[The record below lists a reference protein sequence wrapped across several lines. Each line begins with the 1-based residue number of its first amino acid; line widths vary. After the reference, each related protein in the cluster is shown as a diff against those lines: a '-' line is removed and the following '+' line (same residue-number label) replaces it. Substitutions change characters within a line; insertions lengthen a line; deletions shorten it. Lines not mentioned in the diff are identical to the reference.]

1 MSIDQIHDKL
11 IKYLLDSGMLA
22 RHLKPGNS
30 DFYPVIVGGVNVSRC
45 AMLQPKAKKL
55 LGQLSL
61 HDIDIGFVIRQ
72 EITDNSHELVQMAH
86 DARMKFLTALI
97 YDDEFVRFVRGFA
110 EQNNTF
116 IWLSIN
122 MYQPIFEFIG
132 KVRLVS
138 LHAKYK
144 LEDGS
149 TVSRELI
156 DTSILSNYADKSDLL
171 YPVYIGRSLVN
182 PIPYFKQAGLPYATC
197 NFIFFDTVRV
207 LSENLGFLRDGTAD
221 LRRQQKVI
229 KYIAKFC
236 IMYSQVKRL
245 KGNTEFKKILAIYKE
260 ARQVMMNKEIS
271 LPEYKGEVEKLK
283 YALEKHTTLK
293 EIQNAIVGLEHGST

>member
-1 MSIDQIHDKL
+1 MSIDLIHDKL

-45 AMLQPKAKKL
+45 AKLQPKAKKL

-61 HDIDIGFVIRQ
+61 RDIDIGFVIRKK
-72 EITDNSHELVQMAH
+72 ITDNSHQLVQMAH
-86 DARMKFLTALI
+86 EERMKFLTTLI
-97 YDDEFVRFVRGFA
+97 YDDEFVSFIKTFA
-110 EQNNTF
+110 EQNKTF
-116 IWLSIN
+116 IWLYIN
-122 MYQPIFEFIG
+122 MYQPIFDFIG

-144 LEDGS
+144 LDDGS
-149 TVSRELI
+149 TVSKELI
-156 DTSILSNYADKSDLL
+156 DTSILSNYADKSDML
-171 YPVYIGRSLVN
+171 YPNYIGKHLVN
-182 PIPYFKQAGLPYATC
+182 PIPYFKQYGLPYATC

-207 LSENLGFLRDGTAD
+207 LSENLAFLRDGTAD
-221 LRRQQKVI
+221 FRRQQKVI

-245 KGNTEFKKILAIYKE
+245 RGNAEFQKIQAIYKE
-260 ARQVMMNKEIS
+260 AREVMMNKEIS
-271 LPEYKGEVEKLK
+271 LPEYKGVVEKLK

-293 EIQNAIVGLEHGST
+293 EIQNAISGLE